1 MEYEIVVSTLGGLD
15 NSTVGQL
22 GCPFFRDVWTFEEY
36 DVWIVGSKR
45 VEHAVEGGRVGP
57 FVGVVTED
65 DTRCVAGVCAHEAN
79 VEASI

>member
-1 MEYEIVVSTLGGLD
+1 MKSWYLRLVGWIILWLVSLAAL
-15 NSTVGQL
+15 
-22 GCPFFRDVWTFEEY
+22 FFRDVWTFEEY